1 MYDILV
7 IGGGA
12 SGLTAAIS
20 AKRKN
25 PSFSVAV
32 LEKNSRVG
40 KKLLTTGNGRCN
52 ISNINIDV
60 SRFHSNNIDFVGGV
74 IKDTSNLVKDFFASL
89 GIPFVC
95 EGDKLFPASL
105 QASSVLDVLRF
116 ECERLGVEVICD
128 CNVTDIK
135 LGFIVDTQLGTY
147 KARRVIVACGG
158 NAAPAS
164 GSNGYGLKM
173 LSRLGLPTTVTRP
186 TIVPIK
192 TQFDCVR
199 PLKGVKVDGV
209 ITLFDGKNSVS
220 QSGEILFAE
229 YGLSGPAVMQI
240 SRFVNSTDRQVYAS
254 IDFLPR
260 LSTEDVVNYLMQRKD
275 AAYGYVAENLMLGLL
290 NKRVGLAVI
299 KYCGLNSNDDCRK
312 YTLKQIER
320 IAAAIKDYSVKIFAT
335 CSFEQAQA
343 TAGGLL
349 LDAIDP
355 QTFEVKSKKGLFVCG
370 EVLDCD
376 GDCGGFNLHW
386 AWVSG
391 MIAGQA
397 AAGV

>member
-1 MYDILV
+1 MYDIIV

-20 AKRKN
+20 AKRNN
-25 PSFSVAV
+25 PSFSVAI

-52 ISNINIDV
+52 ISNVNIDI
-60 SRFHSNNIDFVGGV
+60 SRFHSNNINF
-74 IKDTSNLVKDFFASL
+74 VKDVIDNSSVDVEEFFSTL
-89 GIPFVC
+89 GIPFVS

-105 QASSVLDVLRF
+105 QASSVLDALRF
-116 ECERLGVEVICD
+116 ECERLGVEIICD

-135 LGFIVDTQLGTY
+135 SGFVVETTTDVY
-147 KARRVIVACGG
+147 KARRVVLACGG
-158 NAAPAS
+158 NASPAS

-173 LSRLGLPTTVTRP
+173 LARMGLPVTVTRP

-192 TQFDCVR
+192 TQFDAVR
-199 PLKGVKVDGV
+199 PLKGVKVEGLL
-209 ITLFDGKNSVS
+209 TLFDGKNSVA
-220 QSGEILFAE
+220 QKGEILFTD
-229 YGLSGPAVMQI
+229 YGMSGPAVMQI

-254 IDFLPR
+254 VDFLPD
-260 LSTEDVVNYLMQRKD
+260 LSIEQIVDYLMRRKEV
-275 AAYGYVAENLMLGLL
+275 AYGYVAENLMLGFL
-290 NKRVGLAVI
+290 NKRVGLAII

-312 YTLKQIER
+312 YSLKQIER

-349 LDAIDP
+349 LDSLNP
-355 QTFEVKSKKGLFVCG
+355 KTFEVKSKKGLFVCG

-391 MIAGQA
+391 MIAGKS